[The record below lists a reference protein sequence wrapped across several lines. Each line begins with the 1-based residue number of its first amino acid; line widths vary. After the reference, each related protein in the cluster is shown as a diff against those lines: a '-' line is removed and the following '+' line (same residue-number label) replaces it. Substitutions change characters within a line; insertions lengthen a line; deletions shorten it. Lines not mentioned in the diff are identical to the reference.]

1 MTTSD
6 RRYLD
11 HITMI
16 LKLKIGEDNISF
28 WKLVR
33 IIGEDFSIFE
43 NIELNFP
50 NFENIANFRTDVR
63 SYELSL
69 RFLHGQNLKKRCF
82 FRRMRLIKKK
92 KIWVIMVWVC
102 LSLSLCLSVSRFDVH
117 MVLKKIF
124 RYSDSRSI
132 VWIGLILKTFWPILI
147 VFWTNSIFD
156 QFRRGDPYGINLSEN
171 EIFRCITFDNKTFLR
186 SWRTRW
192 PTGL

>member
-1 MTTSD
+1 M
-6 RRYLD
+6 
-11 HITMI
+11 
-16 LKLKIGEDNISF
+16 KIGEDNWWGFFHF
-28 WKLVR
+28 WKYR
-33 IIGEDFSIFE
+33 I
-43 NIELNFP
+43 NFP
-50 NFENIANFRTDVR
+50 KFWKYRKFSDWCEILRIVPKIPTWPEFEKAM
-63 SYELSL
+63 
-69 RFLHGQNLKKRCF
+69 F
-82 FRRMRLIKKK
+82 FSSNET
-92 KIWVIMVWVC
+92 MVWVC

-124 RYSDSRSI
+124 GYSDSRSI